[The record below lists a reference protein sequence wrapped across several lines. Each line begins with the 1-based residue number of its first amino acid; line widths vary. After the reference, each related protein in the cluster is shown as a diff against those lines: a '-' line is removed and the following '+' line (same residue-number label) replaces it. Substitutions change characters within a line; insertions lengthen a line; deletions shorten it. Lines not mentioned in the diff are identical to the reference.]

1 MEALISVVVPVYNVK
16 DYVEKCLSCILNQ
29 TYSNLEILIFDDG
42 STDGSLEICRHIA
55 EKNKRVHLK
64 ELKHKGVSYVRNLGV
79 AEARGDYLVF
89 IDSDDFVD
97 LNYVEELYRAA
108 VTTGASIAVCSCC
121 RIKVDEKPPKRK
133 AFPIIEILNREQAMK
148 ELVKDQKILS
158 TVCMKIFERE
168 VYKQLQ
174 FPEGRVY
181 EDLSVMYSII
191 DQADKIT
198 YTEYTRYYYV
208 FRRDSICNN
217 VYNENSMDLF
227 IASKQF
233 LRFIKKKYPELMQM
247 QYLKCIRNAV
257 SILYRMMLSGRCDK
271 KVKQILLK
279 EIRKGKSLFLKIS
292 YPRRDKFFV
301 LAACYCYPLMSIA
314 LHTVRLREDEE
325 AK

>member
-279 EIRKGKSLFLKIS
+279 E
-292 YPRRDKFFV
+292 
-301 LAACYCYPLMSIA
+301 
-314 LHTVRLREDEE
+314 
-325 AK
+325 

>member
-42 STDGSLEICRHIA
+42 STDGSREICSHIA
-55 EKNKRVHLK
+55 DKDKRVRLK
-64 ELKHKGVSYVRNLGV
+64 ELRHKGISYVRNLGV
-79 AEARGDYLVF
+79 AEARGDYLIF

-108 VTTGASIAVCSCC
+108 ITTGASIAACSFC
-121 RIKVDEKPPKRK
+121 RIRADEKPPKRET
-133 AFPIIEILNREQAMK
+133 FPLIEILNREQAMK

-174 FPEGRVY
+174 FPEGRAY

-191 DQADKIT
+191 DREDKIT

-208 FRRDSICNN
+208 FRRESICNN
-217 VYNENSMDLF
+217 AYNDNSIDLF

-233 LRFIKKKYPELMQM
+233 LRFIEKKYPELREI

-279 EIRKGKSLFLKIS
+279 EIRKGKSLFLKSS

-301 LAACYCYPLMSIA
+301 LAACYCYPLLSIA

-325 AK
+325 EK